1 MANIWEALIGLLV
14 NAVRDSP
21 DTVFF
26 LSTDEALVAFQLEK
40 DLTRGLADAGVTPS
54 TGTLIRTRSDVQRSR
69 HSQEGMLDAVVDWFL
84 LAGSRSIIGNVQSS
98 FGYSASARNGIRYT
112 VAYPHTRLCNM

>member
-1 MANIWEALIGLLV
+1 MGIACEARG
-14 NAVRDSP
+14 RDSP
-21 DTVFF
+21 
-26 LSTDEALVAFQLEK
+26 
-40 DLTRGLADAGVTPS
+40 LAP
-54 TGTLIRTRSDVQRSR
+54 
-69 HSQEGMLDAVVDWFL
+69 QEGMLDAVVDWFL